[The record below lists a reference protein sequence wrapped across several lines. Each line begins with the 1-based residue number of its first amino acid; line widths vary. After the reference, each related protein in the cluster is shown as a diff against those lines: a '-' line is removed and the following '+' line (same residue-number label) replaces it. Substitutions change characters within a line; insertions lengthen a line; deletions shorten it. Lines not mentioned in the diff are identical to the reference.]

1 MCCLQP
7 QNTLADTV
15 LDKCFL
21 SCTGGTYMNLH
32 LVSQDQTLPIGHLIS
47 GEGKGLIELCPE
59 TKKMAFDR
67 KWVLCKILSSLLVRD
82 IRFVVL
88 IFCDFG

>member
-1 MCCLQP
+1 
-7 QNTLADTV
+7 
-15 LDKCFL
+15 
-21 SCTGGTYMNLH
+21 MNLH